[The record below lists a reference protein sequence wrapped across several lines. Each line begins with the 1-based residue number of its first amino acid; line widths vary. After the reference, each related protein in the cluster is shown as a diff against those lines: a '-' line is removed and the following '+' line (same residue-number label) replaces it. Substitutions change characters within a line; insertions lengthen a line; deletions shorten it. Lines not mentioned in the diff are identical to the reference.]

1 MPLEKLGMSTSLS
14 YKSFSKEQQTMDN
27 LEKQLI
33 CPICLEMFTKPVV
46 ILPCQHNLCRKC
58 ASDIF
63 QASNPYLPTRGG
75 TTVASGGRF
84 RCPSCRHEVVLDR
97 HGVYGLQR
105 NLLVENIIDIYKQES
120 TRPER
125 KCDLPMCEEHEDER
139 INIYCLNCE
148 IPTCSLCKVFGAHKD
163 CQVAP
168 LTNVYQQQK
177 SELSDG
183 IAVLVGSNDRVQG
196 IVTQLEETCKTVEE
210 CSRRQKEQLCEK
222 FDYLYSVLEERKNEM
237 TQIITRTQEEKL
249 EHIRSLMKKYADHL
263 EAVSKLV
270 ESGIQFMEEPEMA
283 VFLQNAKTLLQK
295 ITEASK
301 GFQMEKIEDGYEN
314 MNQFT
319 VNLSREEKIIRE
331 IDFDRASRGAQPSP
345 STFVS
350 LEEEAEEE
358 EEDTAEGEDLDEVRT
373 ESSGEEGEEEEK
385 EEGAE
390 RATQPPQQD
399 PEPQSAVGEP
409 AAEPVPVPLP
419 TAPAGQDEVVTPSGS
434 QQTAESDSQVPPAAE
449 TVDPLFYPSWYKA
462 QPRPASSPSS
472 APDSGLGKVSSET
485 SAKKAEAPEV
495 AAVEESTQGSGKE
508 SNATAATSKA
518 AFESSP
524 AGRVEATAG
533 SSEQGTEPTRHIFSF
548 SWLNSLTE

>member
-1 MPLEKLGMSTSLS
+1 MPLEKLGMSTSLN

-125 KCDLPMCEEHEDER
+125 KCDQPMCEEHEDER

-148 IPTCSLCKVFGAHKD
+148 MPTCSLCKVFGAHKD

-183 IAVLVGSNDRVQG
+183 IAILVGSNDRVQG

-210 CSRRQKEQLCEK
+210 CCRRQKEQLCEK

-249 EHIRSLMKKYADHL
+249 EHVRSLMKKYADHL

-331 IDFDRASRGAQPSP
+331 IDFDR
-345 STFVS
+345 
-350 LEEEAEEE
+350 EEEGEEE
-358 EEDTAEGEDLDEVRT
+358 EEETVDGEDLDEVHT
-373 ESSGEEGEEEEK
+373 ESSGEEEEEEIE

-390 RATQPPQQD
+390 RASQPPQQD
-399 PEPQSAVGEP
+399 PEPQSTAGEP
-409 AAEPVPVPLP
+409 PAEPTPAPLP
-419 TAPAGQDEVVTPSGS
+419 AAPAGQDEVVTPSGS
-434 QQTAESDSQVPPAAE
+434 QQTPESDTQVPATAE
-449 TVDPLFYPSWYKA
+449 TIDPLFYPSWYKA
-462 QPRPASSPSS
+462 QSRQSSSPSS
-472 APDSGLGKVSSET
+472 TPVSGLGKVGPPVSLET
-485 SAKKAEAPEV
+485 SAKKAEAP
-495 AAVEESTQGSGKE
+495 AAAAIKESAPGSGKE
-508 SNATAATSKA
+508 SNATAATSK
-518 AFESSP
+518 SITSK
-524 AGRVEATAG
+524 RTSTMTAWTKLFLLFKLIQ
-533 SSEQGTEPTRHIFSF
+533 SQAHLDVVF
-548 SWLNSLTE
+548 L

>member
-1 MPLEKLGMSTSLS
+1 MPLEKLGMSTSLG

-120 TRPER
+120 TRPEK

-249 EHIRSLMKKYADHL
+249 EHVRSLMKKYADHL

-331 IDFDRASRGAQPSP
+331 IDFDR
-345 STFVS
+345 
-350 LEEEAEEE
+350 EEEAEEE
-358 EEDTAEGEDLDEVRT
+358 EEETVEGEDLDEVHT
-373 ESSGEEGEEEEK
+373 ESSGEEGEEEEQLE

-390 RATQPPQQD
+390 RAAQPPQQD
-399 PEPQSAVGEP
+399 PEPQSAAGEP
-409 AAEPVPVPLP
+409 PAEPVPVLLP
-419 TAPAGQDEVVTPSGS
+419 ATPAGQDEVVTPSGS

-449 TVDPLFYPSWYKA
+449 TIDPLFYPSWYKA

-472 APDSGLGKVSSET
+472 APESGLGKVSPET
-485 SAKKAEAPEV
+485 SAKKAEASEV
-495 AAVEESTQGSGKE
+495 PAVEESTPGSGKE
-508 SNATAATSKA
+508 SNATAETSKTA
-518 AFESSP
+518 SEPSP
-524 AGRVEATAG
+524 AGRVEAAVG
-533 SSEQGTEPTRHIFSF
+533 SSEQSTEPSTEPTRHIFSF

>member
-1 MPLEKLGMSTSLS
+1 MSTSLN

-120 TRPER
+120 ARPER
-125 KCDLPMCEEHEDER
+125 KTEQPICEEHEDEK

-148 IPTCSLCKVFGAHKD
+148 VPTCSMCKVFGAHKD
-163 CQVAP
+163 CEVAP
-168 LTNVYQQQK
+168 LTSIFQRQK

-210 CSRRQKEQLCEK
+210 CCKRQKEQLCEK
-222 FDYLYSVLEERKNEM
+222 FDYLYSVLEERKSEM
-237 TQIITRTQEEKL
+237 TQMITRNQEEKL
-249 EHIRSLMKKYADHL
+249 ERVRSLIKKYADHL

-283 VFLQNAKTLLQK
+283 VFLQNAKALLQK
-295 ITEASK
+295 ISEASK
-301 GFQMEKIEDGYEN
+301 AFQMEKIENGYEN
-314 MNQFT
+314 MSHFT
-319 VNLSREEKIIRE
+319 VNLNREEKIIRE
-331 IDFDRASRGAQPSP
+331 IDFYR
-345 STFVS
+345 
-350 LEEEAEEE
+350 EEE
-358 EEDTAEGEDLDEVRT
+358 EEEEEEEKDVAEGEDLDEVHT
-373 ESSGEEGEEEEK
+373 ESSGEEEEVSEQTSQQ
-385 EEGAE
+385 
-390 RATQPPQQD
+390 RQQD
-399 PEPQSAVGEP
+399 TVPKDILPISETNLAPPPPSVDAATSLNQGESLVAPTQQPAGLVQAEPQASGEP
-409 AAEPVPVPLP
+409 
-419 TAPAGQDEVVTPSGS
+419 T
-434 QQTAESDSQVPPAAE
+434 
-449 TVDPLFYPSWYKA
+449 DPLFYPSWYKA
-462 QPRPASSPSS
+462 QPRQTSNSNTSPGTENRQVG
-472 APDSGLGKVSSET
+472 PCIPVEVNV
-485 SAKKAEAPEV
+485 KKAEGPGV
-495 AAVEESTQGSGKE
+495 ATANGSSAVSGKE
-508 SNATAATSKA
+508 ANTPTDTSQGL
-518 AFESSP
+518 AFCLSVLAFLILLHHLWS
-524 AGRVEATAG
+524 
-533 SSEQGTEPTRHIFSF
+533 QIQYMIFTLRD
-548 SWLNSLTE
+548 WV

>member
-1 MPLEKLGMSTSLS
+1 MSTSLS

-125 KCDLPMCEEHEDER
+125 KCDQPMCEEHEDER

-148 IPTCSLCKVFGAHKD
+148 MPTCSLCKVFGAHKD

-168 LTNVYQQQK
+168 LTNVYQRQK

-210 CSRRQKEQLCEK
+210 CCRRQKEQLCEK

-249 EHIRSLMKKYADHL
+249 EHVRSLMKKYADHL

-331 IDFDRASRGAQPSP
+331 IDFDR
-345 STFVS
+345 
-350 LEEEAEEE
+350 EEEGEEE
-358 EEDTAEGEDLDEVRT
+358 EEETVDGEDLDEVHT
-373 ESSGEEGEEEEK
+373 ESSGEEEEEEEVE

-390 RATQPPQQD
+390 RALQPPQQD
-399 PEPQSAVGEP
+399 PEPQSAAGEP
-409 AAEPVPVPLP
+409 PAEPAPVPQP
-419 TAPAGQDEVVTPSGS
+419 ITPAAQDEVVTPSGS
-434 QQTAESDSQVPPAAE
+434 QQTPESETQAPATAE
-449 TVDPLFYPSWYKA
+449 TIDPLFYPSWYKA
-462 QPRPASSPSS
+462 QSRQSSSPSS
-472 APDSGLGKVSSET
+472 TPVCGLGKVGPPVSLET
-485 SAKKAEAPEV
+485 SAKKAEAPAAEV
-495 AAVEESTQGSGKE
+495 MEESAPGSGKE
-508 SNATAATSKA
+508 NNATAATSKEL
-518 AFESSP
+518 AFCISVL
-524 AGRVEATAG
+524 AFLIILHHLWKLIQYMICTFMGRKYFVLPLT
-533 SSEQGTEPTRHIFSF
+533 
-548 SWLNSLTE
+548 NS